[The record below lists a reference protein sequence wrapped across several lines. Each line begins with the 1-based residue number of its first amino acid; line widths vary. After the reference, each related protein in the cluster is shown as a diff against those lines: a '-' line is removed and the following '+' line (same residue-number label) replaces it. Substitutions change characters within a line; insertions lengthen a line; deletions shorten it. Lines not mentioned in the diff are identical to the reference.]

1 MSGYNLDTGIQSLTL
16 YLDSTNCVAR
26 SPYFKYALATPINCP
41 TGVRLLLSVYSASL
55 PNVINNITEY
65 NNVFAIDLMSGPTV
79 ISSHIL
85 TFPAGIYS
93 AFTFRD
99 YFNAYTDPSGP
110 PNPIYCVYDEKTFR
124 FSFVSV
130 ADFRITSLTTCSHLI
145 GAGKNDDNTY
155 AYPIASSAPIYT
167 VFMPSTVNFNPSNYI
182 FLKISNIPLSNI
194 NSRGVIN
201 DTLIRI
207 PVNCNYGE
215 MIFFRPSELNRFLI
229 QVNDINNVEIR
240 LEDLHNNPLAI
251 PSGVELQVAMKF
263 DYIYPAELRAVDAGT
278 ISHYFRENPIVEVE
292 EEEEEFGSV

>member
-1 MSGYNLDTGIQSLTL
+1 
-16 YLDSTNCVAR
+16 VFA
-26 SPYFKYALATPINCP
+26 
-41 TGVRLLLSVYSASL
+41 ASL

-85 TFPAGIYS
+85 TFPVGIYS
-93 AFTFRD
+93 AYSFKD

-110 PNPIYCVYDEKTFR
+110 PHPIYCLYDEKTFR

-155 AYPIASSAPIYT
+155 AYPVASSSPVYT
-167 VFMPSTVNFNPSNYI
+167 VFMPSTVNFNPSPFI
-182 FLKISNIPLSNI
+182 FLKIANIPLSNI
-194 NSRGVIN
+194 NSRGVIS

-215 MIFFRPSELNRFLI
+215 MIQYRPVELNRFLI
-229 QVNDINNVEIR
+229 QITDINTVEIR
-240 LEDLHNNPLAI
+240 LEDIHNRPLAI
-251 PSGVELQVAMKF
+251 PTGVELQVTMKIE
-263 DYIYPAELRAVDAGT
+263 YIYPAELKAVDAGT
-278 ISHYFRENPIVEVE
+278 ISHYFKENPIVEVE
-292 EEEEEFGSV
+292 EEDELGAV